1 MLDVRDIHTFYG
13 DSHVLHG
20 VSVSVE
26 PGAIVAVIGRNG
38 MGKTTLIRSIAGLTP
53 PRAGA
58 ITFLGS
64 AIQGRPP
71 HDIARLG
78 MALVPQGR
86 RIFPSLTVEENLLVA
101 ARRASDAARQADGGA
116 PWSLEAVYELFGRL
130 SERRRHKGT
139 QLSGGEQQM
148 LAIGRALMTNPRCLL
163 MDEPSEGLA
172 PLLVQEVGRVLGTLA
187 RSGLAI
193 LLVEQNLPL
202 ALELASTVHVL
213 SKGQVVFAGTP
224 ASLRD
229 SPDVLARHLMLT
241 RS

>member
-1 MLDVRDIHTFYG
+1 
-13 DSHVLHG
+13 
-20 VSVSVE
+20 VSVE

-86 RIFPSLTVEENLLVA
+86 RIFPSLTVEQNLLVA
-101 ARRASDAARQADGGA
+101 ARQSGSRWTLGS
-116 PWSLEAVYELFGRL
+116 VYALFGRL
-130 SERRRHKGT
+130 KERRHHKGT

-148 LAIGRALMTNPRCLL
+148 LAIGRALMTNPACLL

-172 PLLVQEVGRVLGTLA
+172 PLLVDEVARVLAELQQT
-187 RSGLAI
+187 GLGV
-193 LLVEQNLPL
+193 LLVEQNLPMVRRV
-202 ALELASTVHVL
+202 ADIVHIL
-213 SKGQVVFAGTP
+213 SKGVVVFTGSP
-224 ASLRD
+224 AELAAR
-229 SPDVLARHLMLT
+229 PDVLAAQLAVDVTLPPT
-241 RS
+241 I